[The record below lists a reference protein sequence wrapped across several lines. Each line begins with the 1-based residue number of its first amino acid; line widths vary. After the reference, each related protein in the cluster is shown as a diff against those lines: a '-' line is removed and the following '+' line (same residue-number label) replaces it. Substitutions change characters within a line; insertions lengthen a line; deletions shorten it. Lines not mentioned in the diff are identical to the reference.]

1 MSCRSRVAVAV
12 VTSAIG
18 VAAMVGTAGA
28 AVVSG
33 SNLSAEPNAGTC
45 TGSQPCTLVISALPA
60 ATTAPGGARA
70 GIDGVIVSWRIRN
83 FGSEKPQSIALH
95 LVRNNADAGIG
106 PDVTLPAAAGIYEYA
121 ARMPVRAGD
130 QIGVDLLT
138 TTVLNGTKVSR
149 INVEGAA
156 SALWIPRLFPGE
168 ERAPHPTEGTESE
181 TVMNATIEP
190 DADHDGYGDE
200 TQDGCPT
207 AASTAGPC
215 PPPPPAPN
223 TKITKGPKG
232 KVKTSKATFKFKSE
246 PAGATFQCKLD
257 KKKYKPCRSPK
268 TYKGLA
274 PGKHTFRV
282 RAVSVSGAI
291 DASPAKR
298 SFRLEA

>member
-121 ARMPVRAGD
+121 ARMPVRAGETGDIEIGLAVGFRLED
-130 QIGVDLLT
+130 Q
-138 TTVLNGTKVSR
+138 VLAVRQPVGRTFAHHAAAGEMLPVPPA
-149 INVEGAA
+149 EGPQA
-156 SALWIPRLFPGE
+156 G
-168 ERAPHPTEGTESE
+168 HQ
-181 TVMNATIEP
+181 N
-190 DADHDGYGDE
+190 GDE
-200 TQDGCPT
+200 EKPENPLVGNRPVALRVRGAPGRYLIRFAHRRICLSRSSSRM
-207 AASTAGPC
+207 STPC
-215 PPPPPAPN
+215 
-223 TKITKGPKG
+223 
-232 KVKTSKATFKFKSE
+232 
-246 PAGATFQCKLD
+246 
-257 KKKYKPCRSPK
+257 
-268 TYKGLA
+268 GLA
-274 PGKHTFRV
+274 PSKCST
-282 RAVSVSGAI
+282 
-291 DASPAKR
+291 K
-298 SFRLEA
+298 